1 MTAACGGKEEAE
13 TNEAPVETET
23 QTQESK
29 SKVVKLGNYKGV
41 KAEAVSTEVTEEEL
55 QAEIDALLNFYPA
68 TKPVEGKTVIE
79 EGDTVNID
87 FVGRMDGEPFEGGSS
102 QDQGYDLTIGSGSFI
117 AGFEEG
123 LIGKEIG
130 NTYDLNLTFPDP
142 YKVNPEMS
150 GKEVVFEV
158 TVHEIV
164 EYVDAE
170 WTDEFVAKYTEY
182 DSIEAYREGTK
193 ALLETEKVQNQP
205 SEWENRVIQAVA
217 ADTEFEFDQEE
228 IELIKTNIV
237 QEYEMYASLY
247 GVEMAEF
254 LKYYMNGISEEEFYQ
269 QAAERAE
276 NQLKS
281 QLVIEAIREAE
292 QITVTEEEYQEG
304 LKDLAEQY
312 GAESPEAFEEQY
324 GRETVEDGLIF
335 DKTVDF
341 VVEQA
346 VEIYPAVC
354 PGFRPLAGLWLYK
367 DAKCPA
373 FIFRV
378 RIDFKPLE

>member
-1 MTAACGGKEEAE
+1 MKKRWILALAIAGALAMTAACGGKEEAE

-324 GRETVEDGLIF
+324 GRETVEDGLNF

-346 VEIYPAVC
+346 VEI
-354 PGFRPLAGLWLYK
+354 
-367 DAKCPA
+367 
-373 FIFRV
+373 
-378 RIDFKPLE
+378 

>member
-1 MTAACGGKEEAE
+1 MQRWIWKNLKRRMIMKKRWILALAIAGALAMTAACGGKEEAE

-346 VEIYPAVC
+346 VEI
-354 PGFRPLAGLWLYK
+354 
-367 DAKCPA
+367 
-373 FIFRV
+373 
-378 RIDFKPLE
+378 